1 MRSEAALRPYRS
13 GVLARTASNGG
24 PDRQAR
30 AGAFVRFLSCAINT
44 GITCSRPFPPFS
56 GQFVT
61 YSPRVLEIML
71 PKFLGLSDFRD
82 LLSSDFHRTTSFSC
96 FQEIHGFGPSD
107 QTGQNTGQF
116 RAVPVFLRYHEIE
129 VQKWSN
135 FVQLGRCSS
144 RIST

>member
-1 MRSEAALRPYRS
+1 MRSEAALRPHRS

-82 LLSSDFHRTTSFSC
+82 LAIFTAPHPSLTFRKFTVLARRTKQGRTLVNS
-96 FQEIHGFGPSD
+96 GP
-107 QTGQNTGQF
+107 F
-116 RAVPVFLRYHEIE
+116 RF
-129 VQKWSN
+129 
-135 FVQLGRCSS
+135 SS
-144 RIST
+144 REMKFWCKHGAISCS

>member
-1 MRSEAALRPYRS
+1 MRSEAALRPHRS

-30 AGAFVRFLSCAINT
+30 AGAFVRFLSCAIDT
-44 GITCSRPFPPFS
+44 GITCSRPFPPFP

-82 LLSSDFHRTTSFSC
+82 LAIFTAPFPRVVFRKFTVLARRTKQGRTLVSS
-96 FQEIHGFGPSD
+96 GP
-107 QTGQNTGQF
+107 F
-116 RAVPVFLRYHEIE
+116 RVPFDIMKLRYKNGAI
-129 VQKWSN
+129 S
-135 FVQLGRCSS
+135 CS
-144 RIST
+144 